1 MPPLQHQQPLCRR
14 RRLLLELLVGLEIQL
29 PQQLVALL
37 LLLLLVAVDN
47 NDDVPVLER

>member
-1 MPPLQHQQPLCRR
+1 VPPLQHQQPLCRR

-29 PQQLVALL
+29 PQQLVA
-37 LLLLLVAVDN
+37 VDN